1 MKKTTIIAF
10 VITLMVSIFFVGCS
24 GPRSLIPWNR
34 PISPAMQNITSVSDA
49 TQCRFIRSLYVEVMP
64 SSLNYYVALN
74 TEKFGGDSYK
84 IISTNNQIVMGTN
97 IMMVNFEIYKCK

>member
-1 MKKTTIIAF
+1 MKKIYLVF
-10 VITLMVSIFFVGCS
+10 VIVLVGSMFFVNCS

-34 PISPAMQNITSVSDA
+34 PISPGMSMVSSVLD
-49 TQCRFIRSLYVEVMP
+49 TTNCHFIRSLYVEVLP

-74 TEKFGGDSYK
+74 TERAGGDSYK
-84 IISTNNQIVMGTN
+84 IISTSQERVMGTN